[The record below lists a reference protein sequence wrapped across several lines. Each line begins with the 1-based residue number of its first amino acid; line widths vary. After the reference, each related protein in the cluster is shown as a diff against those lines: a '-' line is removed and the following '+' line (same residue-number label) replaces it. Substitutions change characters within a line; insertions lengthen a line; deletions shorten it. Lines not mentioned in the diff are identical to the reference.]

1 MNIVR
6 ASNLISVTWY
16 VGEGPRERGLGDIR
30 MLYCEA
36 SVINI
41 YKEYEMEDNSI
52 TKLTEQLVAAEL
64 NPMVIKA
71 LIKGLKT
78 TITELDPLIDSLS
91 TMFTKVFKDMSSGDV
106 GKVLSSAKVAELAFS
121 FVDTFI
127 KKELF
132 K

>member
-1 MNIVR
+1 ML
-6 ASNLISVTWY
+6 SC
-16 VGEGPRERGLGDIR
+16 EGYGI
-30 MLYCEA
+30 Y
-36 SVINI
+36 NI
-41 YKEYEMEDNSI
+41 YKESMMTGTSI
-52 TKLTEQLVAAEL
+52 SNLTESLVEAHL
-64 NPMVIKA
+64 SPMVIKA
-71 LIKGLKT
+71 LIEGLKV